1 MWLASFRCDKNK
13 KSYETKTI
21 LLVEDDFLNRRLSKN
36 PFGKRLFRFGS
47 KNAKETLEILKRIVR
62 YDYSRHPSWR
72 RRAGRHQHR
81 AAYKDKYSIPFIYL
95 TAYENPE
102 IIGKAVATKPYS
114 YLTKPFKNVDLITA
128 VEIAFSQ
135 SAGLAKYI
143 STILVKSD
151 DYNVELPIDEIDY
164 IESDGNYLL
173 FYTNEKVFKSRSTIK
188 QVLEELPSSRF
199 VQTHRAYVINKVKIE
214 KFNKKS
220 LVIKNTEIPISKNFL
235 DGIYNNIQ

>member
-1 MWLASFRCDKNK
+1 MKQ
-13 KSYETKTI
+13 KTI
-21 LLVEDDFLNRRLSKN
+21 LLVEDDFLNRRLSKKILLEN
-36 PFGKRLFRFGS
+36 GFSVLEA
-47 KNAKETLEILKRIVR
+47 KNAKETLEILKKESLDMIIL
-62 YDYSRHPSWR
+62 DIHLGEEEQGGISI
-72 RRAGRHQHR
+72 GQHI
-81 AAYKDKYSIPFIYL
+81 KDKYSIPFIYL

-151 DYNVELPIDEIDY
+151 DYNVELSIDEIDY

-235 DGIYNNIQ
+235 DGIYNNIQK